1 MKKIC
6 TAALLLSAATLSH
19 AQSASGPTG
28 SSVTLYGVLMEGLI
42 YSNNS
47 LAGASIGTANG
58 PSRWGIKGV
67 EELGGGLRTVF
78 VLEGGFDPNTGSS
91 QQGSREFGRQAF
103 VGLSSDRWGKLTFG
117 RQYDLTQDWLAQYSS
132 PLMWNG
138 YTATV
143 GDNNNFNYQFRTNN
157 AVKYVSPSYRGLQFG
172 AMYSFGGVAGSFGNQ
187 SAMSFGLNYAHGPLT
202 LSAAYMHMNHPAAAA
217 SEGLWNTAYF
227 ASISPQSPTFSYA
240 IAPSS
245 MEIYGAG
252 GSYALDDK
260 TTFSAVVT
268 HSRYNDLG
276 VAELGLANG
285 RASYTNIEA
294 NVSHYLTSAY
304 MVGFDYVYTTGSV
317 QPTDFKPQYHQF
329 SLINNYFLSK
339 RTALYFDG
347 IFQLAAGDAQHANIE
362 YASGTAGAST
372 SRRQVAITA
381 GIFHRF

>member
-1 MKKIC
+1 MKKLC
-6 TAALLLSAATLSH
+6 STALLLSAATLSH
-19 AQSASGPTG
+19 AQSAPSSG

-47 LAGASIGTANG
+47 LKGASIGTANG
-58 PSRWGIKGV
+58 PSRWGLRGV
-67 EELGGGLRTVF
+67 EDLGAGLKTVF
-78 VLEGGFDPNTGSS
+78 VLEGGMNPSTGAM
-91 QQGSREFGRQAF
+91 QQGSRLFGRQSY
-103 VGLSSDRWGKLTFG
+103 VGLASDNWGMLTFG

-138 YTATV
+138 YTATI

-157 AVKYVSPSYRGLQFG
+157 AVKYVSPDYRGLKFG

-187 SAMSFGLNYAHGPLT
+187 SALGFGVNYSQGPLK
-202 LSAAYMHMNHPAAAA
+202 LSAAYMRMNHPAAAA

-227 ASISPQSPTFSYA
+227 ASISPQSPTLSYA

-252 GSYALDDK
+252 GSYALSS
-260 TTFSAVVT
+260 TTTLSAVVT
-268 HSRYNDLG
+268 HSRYDDLG
-276 VAELGLANG
+276 VAQLGLEHG

-294 NVSHYLTSAY
+294 NASHYFTPAY
-304 MVGFDYVYTTGSV
+304 MLGFDYVYTLGNV

-339 RTALYFDG
+339 RTALFVDG

-362 YASGTAGAST
+362 YASGTGGAST
-372 SRRQVAITA
+372 SKRQLAITA
-381 GIFHRF
+381 GIYHRF